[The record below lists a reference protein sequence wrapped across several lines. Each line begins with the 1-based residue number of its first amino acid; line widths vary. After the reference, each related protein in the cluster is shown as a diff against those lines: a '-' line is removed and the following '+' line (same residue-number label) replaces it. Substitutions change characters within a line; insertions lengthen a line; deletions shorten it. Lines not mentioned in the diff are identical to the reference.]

1 MQELQ
6 MEEINEVN
14 GGVAMIIVAAGIAIV
29 VAMGVGMYIGYREAA
44 AGAKK

>member
-6 MEEINEVN
+6 MEELDEIN
-14 GGVAMIIVAAGIAIV
+14 GGVGMIIVAAGIAVV
-29 VAMGVGMYIGYREAA
+29 VAVGVGIFIGYREAA

>member
-6 MEEINEVN
+6 MEELDQVN
-14 GGVAMIIVAAGIAIV
+14 GGFGMIIVAAGIAVV
-29 VAMGVGMYIGYREAA
+29 VAAGVGFFIGYREAG

>member
-6 MEEINEVN
+6 MEELDEVN
-14 GGVAMIIVAAGIAIV
+14 GGVGMIIVAAGIAVV
-29 VAMGVGMYIGYREAA
+29 VAVGVGIFIGYREAA

>member
-6 MEEINEVN
+6 MEELDEVN
-14 GGVAMIIVAAGIAIV
+14 GGVGMIIVAAGIAVV
-29 VAMGVGMYIGYREAA
+29 VAVGIGIFIGYREAA

>member
-6 MEEINEVN
+6 MEEIDEVN
-14 GGVAMIIVAAGIAIV
+14 GGIGMIIVAAGIAVV
-29 VAMGVGMYIGYREAA
+29 VAVGIGIFIGYREAA

>member
-6 MEEINEVN
+6 MKEIDEVN
-14 GGVAMIIVAAGIAIV
+14 GGIGMIIVAAGIAVV
-29 VAMGVGMYIGYREAA
+29 VAVGIGIFIGYREAA